1 MNAATYVRKSRYTE
15 PTMTVEEV
23 ISKHNKILNDYAAER
38 GITIVERY
46 EEVVSGE
53 KIYTRPKMMELL
65 SDVEEGRFD
74 AVLVVDIDRLSRGNA
89 ADQEIIITTLKE
101 NDVKIITPRKIY
113 DLNNDM
119 DEDITEFEAF
129 FARREYK
136 TINRRL
142 RRGLALCIDA
152 GGYVENPPYGYDRD
166 FVNKISSLKINE
178 KESEFV
184 KMIFDLYVNQHKGCK
199 IIAETINGLG
209 ATPPRGRKF
218 NRTSIRTIIKNP
230 IYTGDI
236 TKNRFTRQKKKVN
249 GEVKIAVRE
258 NDMADW
264 EIIPGLHPAI
274 IDWDTY
280 KKAREIM
287 TKKANPGV
295 RFDGTLT
302 NPFAGLIICQ
312 KCGKKIQLRNYK
324 HNEHEY
330 TYALCDTKGC
340 VKSTP
345 MIYIEESLFR
355 YLEDIMVEINTS
367 DKNAVKTDDS
377 VLRALESVR
386 RELKTSKT
394 QLNKLHDLLEQGVYD
409 IDTFMTR
416 RKLLE
421 DKINSLNHS
430 ITDLEKKQKQNDPS
444 RYERL
449 AKKIEHVLA
458 VYKNAT
464 PNELNAML
472 KTIIKQCTY
481 YKDKTYKTDEF
492 DLNIELKF

>member
-23 ISKHNKILNDYAAER
+23 IAKHNKILNDYAAER

-89 ADQEIIITTLKE
+89 ADQEIIINTLKE

-152 GGYVENPPYGYDRD
+152 GGYVGDPPYGYERD
-166 FVNKISSLKINE
+166 FVNKISSLKINDRE
-178 KESEFV
+178 AEFV
-184 KMIFDLYVNQHKGCK
+184 KMIFNLYVNQHKGCAV
-199 IIAETINGLG
+199 IAETINNLG
-209 ATPPRGRKF
+209 AIPPRGRKF

-236 TKNRFTRQKKKVN
+236 AKNRFTRQKKKVN
-249 GEVKIAVRE
+249 GETKVAVRE
-258 NDMADW
+258 NDMAEW
-264 EIIPGLHPAI
+264 EIIPGLHPGI
-274 IDWDTY
+274 IDWNTY

-287 TKKANPGV
+287 TEKANPGI
-295 RFDGTLT
+295 RFDGTFS
-302 NPFAGLIICQ
+302 NPLAGLIVCR
-312 KCGKKIQLRNYK
+312 KCGKKYNYVVINMLDVSISMLFAIQK
-324 HNEHEY
+324 V
-330 TYALCDTKGC
+330 A
-340 VKSTP
+340 
-345 MIYIEESLFR
+345 
-355 YLEDIMVEINTS
+355 
-367 DKNAVKTDDS
+367 
-377 VLRALESVR
+377 
-386 RELKTSKT
+386 
-394 QLNKLHDLLEQGVYD
+394 
-409 IDTFMTR
+409 
-416 RKLLE
+416 
-421 DKINSLNHS
+421 
-430 ITDLEKKQKQNDPS
+430 
-444 RYERL
+444 
-449 AKKIEHVLA
+449 
-458 VYKNAT
+458 
-464 PNELNAML
+464 
-472 KTIIKQCTY
+472 
-481 YKDKTYKTDEF
+481 
-492 DLNIELKF
+492 

>member
-1 MNAATYVRKSRYTE
+1 MKAATYVRKSRYTE
-15 PTMTVEEV
+15 PNMTVEEV
-23 ISKHNKILNDYAAER
+23 IAKHNKILNDYAAER
-38 GITIVERY
+38 GITIVHRY

-65 SDVEEGRFD
+65 SDVEDGRYE
-74 AVLVVDIDRLSRGNA
+74 ALLVIDIDRLSRGNA
-89 ADQEIIITTLKE
+89 ADQEIIINTLKE

-142 RRGLALCIDA
+142 RRGLNLCIDA

-178 KESEFV
+178 QEAEFV
-184 KMIFDLYVNQHKGCK
+184 KMIFSLYVNQHKGCSV
-199 IIAETINGLG
+199 IADTINGLG

-218 NRTSIRTIIKNP
+218 NRTSIRTILRNP
-230 IYTGDI
+230 IYTGNI
-236 TKNRFTRQKKKVN
+236 VKNRFTRQKKKVH
-249 GEVKIAVRE
+249 GETKIVAHE
-258 NDMADW
+258 NKMEDW
-264 EIIPGLHPAI
+264 EVIPGLHPAI
-274 IDWDTY
+274 IDWDTFQ
-280 KKAREIM
+280 KARDM
-287 TKKANPGV
+287 MKKKANPGV

-302 NPFAGLIICQ
+302 NPFAGLIVCR

-324 HNEHEY
+324 HGSHTY

-340 VKSTP
+340 VKATP
-345 MIYIEESLFR
+345 ISYIEDAIFR
-355 YLEDIMVEINTS
+355 YLEQMLKEIHTS
-367 DKNAVKTDDS
+367 SNNISADDTII
-377 VLRALESVR
+377 RALESVQ
-386 RELKTSKT
+386 RELKTSRT
-394 QLNKLHDLLEQGVYD
+394 QLNRLHDLLEQGVYD
-409 IDTFMTR
+409 IDTFMAR

-421 DKINSLNHS
+421 EKMK
-430 ITDLEKKQKQNDPS
+430 DLQLSADTLEQKLKQNDPS
-444 RYERL
+444 RYDRL

-464 PNELNAML
+464 PNEQNAML
-472 KTIIKQCTY
+472 KAIMKQCVY
-481 YKDKTYKTDEF
+481 YKDKTFKTDEF
-492 DLNIELKF
+492 DLQIELNQ